1 MNTLSSSLE
10 QERSKN
16 KQLKAE
22 LVKLQ
27 VCGDEGFG
35 DVELVVWHK
44 WIPCVCS
51 VLFTVFAGVPRER
64 AVTTNRPINANTFF
78 LCDDSCT
85 TIDEFCDNWT
95 PWQSF
100 KL

>member
-51 VLFTVFAGVPRER
+51 VLFTVFAGIPRER
-64 AVTTNRPINANTFF
+64 AITTNRPINADTFF
-78 LCDDSCT
+78 CVMILVPQLMNFVIT
-85 TIDEFCDNWT
+85 GHLGN
-95 PWQSF
+95 P
-100 KL
+100 